1 MIPLKLNVSWT
12 IVDSL
17 DYSILILQ
25 KKYLTLFF
33 PLFPFD
39 PPENIRKPKVFWCFQ
54 GDQKG
59 TLGRKGLRVRKYKN
73 EFKKEIA
80 CRYHILSAENKPWIY
95 FYRSRCLHDSH
106 TILAIR
112 IACHRRESAPVREF
126 YKEQHKNLLSLDAEK
141 SIWWV
146 YNTAKTE
153 VEKSVSHIQN
163 YIQKTNIS
171 KCLVWDLILCY
182 EAWSIDILN
191 VLKFI
196 KTKSDIDQYKGL
208 FFMILHKSF

>member
-1 MIPLKLNVSWT
+1 MIPLKTSENVW
-12 IVDSL
+12 L
-17 DYSILILQ
+17 GL
-25 KKYLTLFF
+25 
-33 PLFPFD
+33 
-39 PPENIRKPKVFWCFQ
+39 VFWCFQ
-54 GDQKG
+54 RGRKG
-59 TLGRKGLRVRKYKN
+59 TLGRKGLRVRKYKY

-171 KCLVWDLILCY
+171 KCLMWDLILCF

-196 KTKSDIDQYKGL
+196 KKNQ
-208 FFMILHKSF
+208 ILISIKDCFSWFCIKVFKDL